1 MAHSALPAANNAVR
15 RRTFFGLF
23 DADGWAWAIAKAAFW
38 FVVIITMLGYIPDR
52 AYYFTVGKTVDIWP
66 LAPFLQWSPVN
77 LCPPENETLPC
88 PAPGGASL
96 PWHTAPAEIQLPA
109 GRTDGAGAVIGNT
122 YIYAGGSD
130 GSAAQTTT
138 FISHAVGLG
147 NLDKWSAGPAL
158 PEARRDAASVVLGN
172 TLYLIGGYGPDGNA
186 TTTTYSITVNNDGTL
201 GQWTPEAKLALPV
214 QRAGASAVAVS
225 DGIVV
230 MGGTDGTAATT
241 SVWKSQQGTGT
252 PVKLGAW
259 VAQAGSLV
267 EPNVSGYAA
276 HIGDLIYLIG
286 GTNDKG
292 AVVSTVQLG
301 LVGTSASPHAT
312 AKDPNV
318 IESWKV
324 SAQTNLPGPRT
335 NLAGFTSNGAMY
347 ITGGFDGTNP
357 RTETLWATPDATGS
371 IPAWNHLPQTDL
383 GQGIQG
389 SAGLS
394 AGAFAFILG
403 GQTAS
408 GVTADSARAYLAPQ
422 LPFFQLGVLGATVP
436 ALKLDGEI
444 GQQIG
449 YLNAATVGA
458 VNFIV
463 LLGVGWAFNH
473 KPTIRAFIAKR
484 RK

>member
-1 MAHSALPAANNAVR
+1 MAHSALPAANNAIR

-23 DADGWAWAIAKAAFW
+23 DADGWPWAIAKAGFW

-96 PWHTAPAEIQLPA
+96 PWHQAPPELQLPA
-109 GRTDGAGAVIGNT
+109 GRTDGSAAVIGNT
-122 YIYAGGSD
+122 YIFAGGSD
-130 GSAAQTTT
+130 GSSAQTTT

-158 PEARRDAASVVLGN
+158 PEARSDAASVVLGN
-172 TLYLIGGYGPDGNA
+172 TLYLIGGKGPDGKP
-186 TTTTYSITVNNDGTL
+186 TTTTYSLTINTDGTL
-201 GQWTPEAKLALPV
+201 GQWTLESKLALPEA
-214 QRAGASAVAVS
+214 RAGSSAVSVS

-230 MGGTDGTAATT
+230 LGGTDGTAATR
-241 SVWKSQQGTGT
+241 SVWKSQTNTSG
-252 PVKLGAW
+252 KLQAW
-259 VAQAGSLV
+259 VAQPGVLA
-267 EPNVSGYAA
+267 EANVDGFAA
-276 HIGDLIYLIG
+276 HLGDVIYVIG
-286 GTNDKG
+286 GLNDKG
-292 AVVSTVQLG
+292 ATVKTVQLG
-301 LVGTSASPHAT
+301 SVGGGHNAT
-312 AKDPNV
+312 AKDPNL
-318 IESWKV
+318 IEAWSY
-324 SAQTNLPGPRT
+324 SAQTNLPGERT
-335 NLAGFTSNGAMY
+335 NLAGFVSNGAMY
-347 ITGGFDGTNP
+347 VTGGFDGVSP
-357 RTETLWATPDATGS
+357 RTETLWATPDASGS
-371 IPAWNHLPQTDL
+371 IPVWNHLPQTDV

-389 SAGLS
+389 SSGVS
-394 AGAFAFILG
+394 SGAYAFILG
-403 GQTAS
+403 GQTAG

-422 LPFFQLGVLGATVP
+422 LPFFQLGVLGATIP

-463 LLGVGWAFNH
+463 LLGIGWAFNH
-473 KPTIRAFIAKR
+473 KPQVRAFIAKR
-484 RK
+484 RR